1 MRPRLGEKRTPTVYV
16 IRPVAQLRPA
26 GAERIEVV
34 RAGPLSIALSALA
47 LAGGAV
53 RTASADVVV
62 DLPSVAEVTVPAAPA
77 VAVEAPGDGPLDV
90 QTPGVDLTV
99 PRDGSRPSVTV
110 GPGSAGPATTPPV
123 STPPVPTPDPPV
135 ITDPEP
141 APPAQPATPAQ
152 PTTPAAD
159 TTTTATRPAAPS
171 TPSRPPATHSAPTTA
186 SHRVAPTRSTSTSK
200 PPVRSP
206 QRRPSETSKAV
217 VRKPSPGRTTTHAPE
232 PAPTKRQ
239 AAPRPRKTGAVR
251 ATIREVVER
260 LPGWVL
266 AVFLGFAALA
276 AGMAGNAY
284 LSSRRARRLAAQREE
299 LADDVGRLQ
308 AALLA
313 PVPSTPNGVSFSV
326 AYRPAAGLA
335 AGGDFYDV
343 FELDD
348 PRTAMLL
355 GDVSGHGRESVAQ
368 AALVRYTLRTF
379 IAAGHSPAQAI
390 ALTDTCLDG
399 QIDGQFAT
407 VIAAIYDHDAQT
419 LTYARAGHHPPLL
432 LGVDDAPVS
441 STTPPIGAGLGA
453 APVDVTLDV
462 APGATVCFFT
472 DGLVEARNDGA
483 PIGAERA
490 HQLLADAPH
499 DAEALVAAVAAEA
512 DALNDDLAVCLLH
525 RPRDASDLFVG
536 LAGPSPAT
544 AGC

>member
-1 MRPRLGEKRTPTVYV
+1 MAYT
-16 IRPVAQLRPA
+16 IRPVAQFPPA

-53 RTASADVVV
+53 GSANADIVI
-62 DLPSVAEVTVPAAPA
+62 DPPGVADVTVPAPA
-77 VAVEAPGDGPLDV
+77 VAVEAPGDAPLDV
-90 QTPGVDLTV
+90 QTPGVEVTV
-99 PRDGSRPSVTV
+99 PRNGSRPSVTV
-110 GPGSAGPATTPPV
+110 GPGGAGPATAPPV

-135 ITDPEP
+135 ITKPAP

-159 TTTTATRPAAPS
+159 TTTTSTQPAAPS
-171 TPSRPPATHSAPTTA
+171 TPSRLPATDSAPTTA
-186 SHRVAPTRSTSTSK
+186 SHRIAPTRSTSTRK

-206 QRRPSETSKAV
+206 QRRRSATPKAV
-217 VRKPSPGRTTTHAPE
+217 ARRPSPGPTTTHAPD

-239 AAPRPRKTGAVR
+239 AAPHPRKAGAVR

-284 LSSRRARRLAAQREE
+284 LNSRRARGLAAQREE

-348 PRTAMLL
+348 ARTAMLL
-355 GDVSGHGRESVAQ
+355 GDVSGHGRESVGQ

-379 IAAGHSPAQAI
+379 ITAGHRPAQAI
-390 ALTDTCLDG
+390 ALTDPCLDG
-399 QIDGQFAT
+399 QMDGQFAT
-407 VIAAIYDHDAQT
+407 VVAAIYDHDAQT

-432 LGVDDAPVS
+432 LGVDDAPDS
-441 STTPPIGAGLGA
+441 SATPPIGAGLGA

-472 DGLVEARNDGA
+472 DGLIEARNEGA

-490 HQLLADAPH
+490 HQLLADAPG

-525 RPRDASDLFVG
+525 RPPDASDVFVG
-536 LAGPSPAT
+536 FAGPSPAT